1 MKTTTSKFLCEMNRA
16 EQIAAREGDLA
27 EQRSWLTQAAH
38 GAGYDVPMVRRWI
51 RETEAALA
59 QLRG

>member
-1 MKTTTSKFLCEMNRA
+1 MTNATQKFLCEMNKA
-16 EQIAAREGDLA
+16 EQIAAREQDLA
-27 EQRSWLTQAAH
+27 EQRGWLTQAGH
-38 GAGYDVPMVRRWI
+38 GASYDVPMVRRWI